1 MDVRSDYPQR
11 EAATSGSAV
20 GRTASLAAMYVP
32 LSFVSGLAFVAVP
45 AQMRDGGQSLVFI
58 GFQTIVM
65 LPWLAKIVWAP
76 WIERYRLPS
85 RGPQRTA
92 AIAAA
97 GVGVSTL
104 MLAALAVSSDSS
116 PAFLLSCLLVAATAV
131 ATVDIACDGFTIDV
145 SAPADRG
152 WANTAQ
158 VAGAYVGI
166 ALSGGLFL
174 IVVPSLG
181 WTATLCGLMGLSVL
195 LSIPFLRMAMAVDRD
210 GIRSHRPN
218 LHSAFAS
225 RAVRIGLLLV
235 LACSAGA
242 RLSQSMIVPLL
253 VDRGLGLSAIGLIDG
268 IGGVA
273 VSLLGTLWAAAAVR
287 RLGPL
292 RPLVWALG
300 SQAGCLALLSVL
312 GQLSSVP
319 PWLLAGPVVLLAGA
333 TAFGLVA
340 LYAELMAYT
349 SPGQPG
355 VDFTVFQCSDA
366 GLALLAGPT
375 SGLIATQFGYGG
387 CFAIASCATVL
398 AVAGAPILIRHCRS
412 TAVQ

>member
-1 MDVRSDYPQR
+1 MGVRNDHPHC
-11 EAATSGSAV
+11 EAAASGSAV
-20 GRTASLAAMYVP
+20 RRTISLAAMYVP

-45 AQMRDGGQSLVFI
+45 AQMRDGGQSLVLI

-76 WIERYRLPS
+76 WIERYRLPC
-85 RGPQRTA
+85 RGRQRTA
-92 AIAAA
+92 TIAVA

-104 MLAALAVSSDSS
+104 MLAALAVSSDPS
-116 PAFLLSCLLVAATAV
+116 PAFLLGCLLVAATAV

-145 SAPADRG
+145 SAAANRG

-174 IVVPSLG
+174 MVLPSLG
-181 WTATLCGLMGLSVL
+181 WTATLFGLTGLSVL

-210 GIRSHRPN
+210 SIRSHRPN
-218 LHSAFAS
+218 LRSALGS

-235 LACSAGA
+235 LACSAGP
-242 RLSQSMIVPLL
+242 RLSQSMIVPSL
-253 VDRGLGLSAIGLIDG
+253 VDHGLSLPVIGLIDG

-273 VSLLGTLWAAAAVR
+273 VSLLGTLCAAAAVR

-300 SQAGCLALLSVL
+300 IQASCLALISLLSQM
-312 GQLSSVP
+312 GSVP
-319 PWLLAGPVVLLAGA
+319 PWLVAGPVVLLAGA

-375 SGLIATQFGYGG
+375 SGAIATRFGYDG
-387 CFAIASCATVL
+387 CFAIASCATLL
-398 AVAGAPILIRHCRS
+398 AFISVPVLIRNCRS
-412 TAVQ
+412 ATV